1 MPSYT
6 EISVSGY
13 DSSPPVD
20 DGTVTESNRVQ
31 WSTIKTKLAGPL
43 KTAVEALN
51 TNIAA
56 GITTITTNLA
66 TANTNLT
73 TGNTAYTTATSV
85 LTAPSTTAMLF
96 KQTAAPTG
104 WTKSATHNNK
114 AIRLV
119 SGAVSTGGSAA
130 FTSVL
135 AATTIT
141 SSNMPSHTHT
151 FSGSSSIAFNDATWI
166 SSVSTD
172 TRDNMDGGA
181 GTACVDDIDVSSEAV
196 SATGSASGTTGS
208 AGSGT
213 AMDFAVRYA
222 DIIIATKD

>member
-1 MPSYT
+1 
-6 EISVSGY
+6 
-13 DSSPPVD
+13 
-20 DGTVTESNRVQ
+20 
-31 WSTIKTKLAGPL
+31 
-43 KTAVEALN
+43 
-51 TNIAA
+51 
-56 GITTITTNLA
+56 
-66 TANTNLT
+66 
-73 TGNTAYTTATSV
+73 
-85 LTAPSTTAMLF
+85 
-96 KQTAAPTG
+96 
-104 WTKSATHNNK
+104 
-114 AIRLV
+114 
-119 SGAVSTGGSAA
+119 
-130 FTSVL
+130 
-135 AATTIT
+135 
-141 SSNMPSHTHT
+141 MPSHTHT